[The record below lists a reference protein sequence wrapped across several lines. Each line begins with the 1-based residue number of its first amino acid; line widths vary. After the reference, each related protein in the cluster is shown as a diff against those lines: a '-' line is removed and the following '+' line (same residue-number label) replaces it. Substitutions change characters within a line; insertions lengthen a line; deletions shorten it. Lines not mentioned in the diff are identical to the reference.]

1 MKALISENIL
11 FFFTMNKNDGEI
23 KSFTKLKSSE
33 LVQNKEILKKFLA
46 NFIKMNTLFKEN
58 ESYRFK
64 TIFLS
69 SMIIEGFFS
78 QFSNNIFICIF
89 NKDVDSNQ
97 RKLFFLHIFS
107 AYKNL
112 FLKFSK
118 SLDNN
123 EKIFSLIFH
132 ELLLGPLIHNFDN
145 AYIQLSK
152 RIELILF
159 DNTEYITSLLIDLNN
174 KKIICDIGNILQKKY
189 KETII
194 KFQNR
199 KKIIDELIS
208 YGLFLKTNY
217 IKSSNE
223 NLDEIQNS
231 MKIELRAT
239 YPKPFFI
246 IKFFPILQ
254 GAIIVHLFS
263 QYKISKPKLYD
274 PNNPNALLYEGYKE
288 IDISYFNLFAEID
301 EEDDSYQIKLI
312 EKFFFE
318 FFLLLGNNCK
328 VISDNKALQNS
339 NLMTYKDMD
348 FNLIYLNKR
357 IIKMMKDIMMEYYI
371 DEKDLVYKIKR
382 SLKEENDKNK
392 DYQLTEEVSNTKIG
406 QISTNNY
413 IDEQNILNI
422 QNNITEKNSLEFSY
436 NNFIREFK
444 SIELNYKLNNNDL
457 IGLSEMDIIM
467 EHNFSNI
474 NEFSELNLSKENRN
488 IVKRN
493 IINKNN
499 KNPEEFNIYNNNY
512 YISDLTN
519 INNIKTETV
528 DYILNTNEPFK
539 DDVTIIGYK
548 DDDMSKDE
556 SVFKSLIKK

>member
-33 LVQNKEILKKFLA
+33 LAQNKETLKKFLA
-46 NFIKMNTLFKEN
+46 NFIKMNTPFKEN

>member
-11 FFFTMNKNDGEI
+11 FFFTVSKTDGEI
-23 KSFTKLKSSE
+23 KSFTRLKSSE
-33 LVQNKEILKKFLA
+33 LSQNKEILKKFLT
-46 NFIKMNTLFKEN
+46 NFIKINAPIKEN
-58 ESYRFK
+58 ESYTFK

-78 QFSNNIFICIF
+78 QFSDNIFICIF
-89 NKDVDSNQ
+89 NKDVDRNQ

-118 SLDNN
+118 ILDND

-152 RIELILF
+152 RLELVIL

-174 KKIICDIGNILQKKY
+174 KNIICDIGNLLEKNY
-189 KETII
+189 KTSFIQ
-194 KFQNR
+194 FQNR
-199 KKIIDELIS
+199 KKIINELIS

-217 IKSSNE
+217 IKSSNK
-223 NLDEIQNS
+223 NLDKIQNS

-246 IKFFPILQ
+246 IKFIPILQ

-263 QYKISKPKLYD
+263 QYKISKLKMID
-274 PNNPNALLYEGYKE
+274 PNNPNALLYESYKE
-288 IDISYFNLFAEID
+288 IDISNFNLFFEIE
-301 EEDDSYQIKLI
+301 EEDDFFQIKLI
-312 EKFFFE
+312 ETFLFE

-328 VISDNKALQNS
+328 VTTDNKALQNS
-339 NLMTYKDMD
+339 KLMTYKDKE

-357 IIKMMKDIMMEYYI
+357 IIKMMKEIMMEYYI
-371 DEKDLVYKIKR
+371 DEKDLIYKIKR
-382 SLKEENDKNK
+382 SLKEENYKNNEN
-392 DYQLTEEVSNTKIG
+392 QLTEEVSNAKMG
-406 QISTNNY
+406 QISTSANNNY
-413 IDEQNILNI
+413 IDIQN
-422 QNNITEKNSLEFSY
+422 NNITEKNSLEFSY

-444 SIELNYKLNNNDL
+444 SIELNYKVNNNDL
-457 IGLSEMDIIM
+457 IGLSQMDIVM
-467 EHNFSNI
+467 DHNFSNI
-474 NEFSELNLSKENRN
+474 NEFSELNLSKENIN

-493 IINKNN
+493 ITSKS
-499 KNPEEFNIYNNNY
+499 KKQPEEFNIYSNSNY
-512 YISDLTN
+512 SIDDSTK
-519 INNIKTETV
+519 IKKIKTETV
-528 DYILNTNEPFK
+528 DYILSTNEPFK
-539 DDVTIIGYK
+539 TNITKIGYK
-548 DDDMSKDE
+548 DEDVSKDE
-556 SVFKSLIKK
+556 SVFKSLIQK

>member
-78 QFSNNIFICIF
+78 QFSDNIFICIF

>member
-33 LVQNKEILKKFLA
+33 LAQNKETLKKFLA
-46 NFIKMNTLFKEN
+46 NFLKMNTPFKEN